1 MDRKFKK
8 IIHFTSFILLFF
20 IALVL
25 SLSLVVKSGRFIEI
39 MQTICKY
46 VAYVIVCLNAY
57 LYVKT
62 KRSSV
67 FMLLYVIA
75 TIVILSC
82 LIVNVF

>member
-39 MQTICKY
+39 MQTICKH

>member
-25 SLSLVVKSGRFIEI
+25 SLSLVVKSGKFIEI
-39 MQTICKY
+39 MQTISKY